1 MKKAE
6 LQEIV
11 PELLDFFNDY
21 IYHQFEISAEGIPDN
36 ADEYKITP
44 EHIRLLADS
53 GEKRTACFAE
63 LGLEPF
69 EHTRTTRGETISS
82 SDKTNFLI
90 LMFYRKI
97 KDENEF
103 ARVLFH
109 EAGHAISAIS
119 SPDYAKVSDAI
130 KIDSDE
136 IKTVKLGAMI
146 WSECIA
152 ETIANRAYEEYI
164 TQKETQ
170 DGVAPGSYLYRHKFI
185 VQDMAFSLF
194 GQSFLSNGTLDY
206 YTLGMYVA
214 YLLTDPSLQALQEV
228 IPDIALGLENL
239 NESTVEAFAEMTR
252 FCDHKLYA
260 LEKENANN
268 DSENYGA
275 YWNVDIKWLYDL
287 GAFAETVE
295 NDWGYAAAIAMLKK
309 LAGKKL

>member
-21 IYHQFEISAEGIPDN
+21 IYKQFEISVDGIPAN
-36 ADEYKITP
+36 ADEYRITP
-44 EHIRLLADS
+44 ERIRLLADS
-53 GEKRTACFAE
+53 GEKRKACFAE
-63 LGLEPF
+63 IGLEPF

-82 SDKTNFLI
+82 LDKTKFLI

-130 KIDSDE
+130 KIDGEE

-152 ETIANRAYEEYI
+152 EAIANRVYQKYME
-164 TQKETQ
+164 QKEAQ
-170 DGVAPGSYLYRHKFI
+170 DGGAPGTYLYRHKFI

-194 GQSFLSNGTLDY
+194 GQSFLSNGTIDY
-206 YTLGMYVA
+206 YTLGMYIA

-228 IPDIALGLENL
+228 IPDIALGFDAL

-260 LEKENANN
+260 LEKENAGNN
-268 DSENYGA
+268 SENYGA
-275 YWNVDIKWLYDL
+275 YWNVDAKWLYSL
-287 GAFAETVE
+287 GALAEAVE
-295 NDWGYAAAIAMLKK
+295 VGWEYSAAMAMFKK
-309 LAGKKL
+309 LVGKKS